1 MENLFYISWIFF
13 MVVGTLV
20 GMILGHLEEPD
31 EPTIP
36 ILFGLVGFGV
46 GVISLVLLPLG
57 VLYFLTRYFT
67 NKFIRVEH
75 STHSIKKTY
84 YIGKWTFTR

>member
-1 MENLFYISWIFF
+1 
-13 MVVGTLV
+13 
-20 GMILGHLEEPD
+20 
-31 EPTIP
+31 
-36 ILFGLVGFGV
+36 
-46 GVISLVLLPLG
+46 VISLVLLPLG